1 MATPIR
7 ITPRHGGDSCPHCPP
22 YVNYNNAIQKFD
34 NKVISR
40 VQTRP
45 NTNVTSKGTLNYAIL
60 RLHQE
65 AVWMKLGLY
74 HCNPS
79 PKIKKPN
86 S

>member
-22 YVNYNNAIQKFD
+22 YVNYNNTIQKFD

-45 NTNVTSKGTLNYAIL
+45 NPQL
-60 RLHQE
+60 RYFKAPPGGCMDE
-65 AVWMKLGLY
+65 AGFIPL
-74 HCNPS
+74 
-79 PKIKKPN
+79 
-86 S
+86 